1 MTVITNAATKE
12 MRVRVPIHVEQ
23 LTYVDRQ
30 TNREA
35 TLAVEGVF
43 YFDWLDAE
51 YRMAER
57 SSGFEMNA
65 MKSLSTNMELQILL
79 EFLLPEIVQTVPTS
93 KLLFRW
99 CSGATAALG
108 ALII

>member
-12 MRVRVPIHVEQ
+12 IAGSDHVEQ

-43 YFDWLDAE
+43 ILIGLMPNTEWLKDRVALN
-51 YRMAER
+51 ER
-57 SSGFEMNA
+57 NEIIVDKHGTTDLA
-65 MKSLSTNMELQILL
+65 GV
-79 EFLLPEIVQTVPTS
+79 LLPEIVQTVPTS

-99 CSGATAALG
+99 VQEQQQR
-108 ALII
+108 

>member
-12 MRVRVPIHVEQ
+12 IVGSDHVEQ

-35 TLAVEGVF
+35 TLAVGRRL

-51 YRMAER
+51 YRMAEKI
-57 SSGFEMNA
+57 EW
-65 MKSLSTNMELQILL
+65 L
-79 EFLLPEIVQTVPTS
+79 
-93 KLLFRW
+93 
-99 CSGATAALG
+99 
-108 ALII
+108 